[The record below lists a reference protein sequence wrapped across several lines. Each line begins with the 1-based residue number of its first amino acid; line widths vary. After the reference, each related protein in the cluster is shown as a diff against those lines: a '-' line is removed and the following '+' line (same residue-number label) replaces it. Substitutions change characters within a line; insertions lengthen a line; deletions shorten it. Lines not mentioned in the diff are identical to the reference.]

1 MSKKISVKVSRVK
14 LLGQLSES
22 LRKAE
27 ETEIAYDKAKA
38 KYDDE
43 IRAIDWKVMKNL
55 GKAKVLECR
64 DTTSHYERVN
74 KVVEY
79 TITVTFPDTFF
90 VKPESPEY
98 PSMLSGFERTE
109 LKQII
114 KMLELCDDE
123 FVSTG
128 VYGNVAR
135 YI

>member
-1 MSKKISVKVSRVK
+1 VSKKISVKVSRIK
-14 LLGQLSES
+14 LLEQLKGS
-22 LRKAE
+22 LRKAK
-27 ETEIAYDKAKA
+27 ALSDGYDKAKA
-38 KYDDE
+38 EYDDVV
-43 IRAIDWKVMKNL
+43 RGIDWKVMKNL
-55 GKAKVLECR
+55 GKAKVIECR
-64 DTTSHYERVN
+64 NSTGHYERVN

-90 VKPESPEY
+90 VKPEPPEY
-98 PSMLSGFERTE
+98 PDMLSGFECKE
-109 LKQII
+109 LEQII

>member
-1 MSKKISVKVSRVK
+1 MSKKISVKVSRIK
-14 LLGQLSES
+14 LLEQLKGS
-22 LRKAE
+22 LRKAM
-27 ETEIAYDKAKA
+27 ETESIYDKAKA

-43 IRAIDWKVMKNL
+43 IRGINWKVMKNL

-64 DTTSHYERVN
+64 DSTGHYERVN

-90 VKPESPEY
+90 VKPEPPEY
-98 PSMLSGFERTE
+98 PDMLSGFQRTE

-114 KMLELCDDE
+114 KMLELCDDDT
-123 FVSTG
+123 VSTG

>member
-1 MSKKISVKVSRVK
+1 MSKKISVKVSRIK
-14 LLGQLSES
+14 LLEQLKGS
-22 LRKAE
+22 LRKATA
-27 ETEIAYDKAKA
+27 TENDYNKATVEHDKAVKA
-38 KYDDE
+38 
-43 IRAIDWKVMKNL
+43 IHAKVMKNL
-55 GKAKVLECR
+55 GKGKVIECR
-64 DTTSHYERVN
+64 DTTGHYERQN

-98 PSMLSGFERTE
+98 PDMLSSYQRSE
-109 LKQII
+109 LQQII

-128 VYGNVAR
+128 VYGNVAQ